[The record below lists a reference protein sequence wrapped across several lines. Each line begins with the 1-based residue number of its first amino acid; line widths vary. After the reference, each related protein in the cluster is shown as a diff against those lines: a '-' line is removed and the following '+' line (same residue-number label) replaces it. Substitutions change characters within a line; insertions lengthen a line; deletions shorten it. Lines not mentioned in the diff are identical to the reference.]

1 MNTPETKRPKA
12 TNGSIERNEESPMTT
27 TGRILRPA
35 MGLALAL
42 GLALGVGCSST
53 PVVEEPEPEPELTEI
68 EKISEETG
76 MSVEALE
83 MFEEALARMDEDDLL
98 EASELLAEVV
108 EKEPYFAEAHYNLGL
123 VYGDIEQHD
132 LAVIHIEQAR
142 DLDPDVFDYTI
153 AMAKAHAE
161 AEEYE
166 DARRLFNEV
175 IRQEPGNLTAINNLA
190 VISLRE
196 GDEAQAL
203 EYVEQILRED
213 NDNVGALNTL
223 GLIYMERENIS
234 LARFVLGR
242 ALEQDETNPDVH
254 NNMGL
259 VYLQDENVPS
269 AVSHFNQA
277 VDADPNYLESRLNLG
292 SILIEYL
299 DYDRANAHFSHVMEL
314 TPENCVANLG
324 KGATSF
330 ALGEP
335 ESARDRFE
343 YYLEMCDGDHY
354 SSHERLA
361 ELNEGPLNNPAQA
374 IEHYEALLALS
385 TDEDDQAQY
394 EAEINFLQSQ
404 MDRQAEPDEAEEE
417 SEE

>member
-1 MNTPETKRPKA
+1 MSEQTNEMTEDRKSFDGIAVRREDATMNRKA
-12 TNGSIERNEESPMTT
+12 T
-27 TGRILRPA
+27 ILRS
-35 MGLALAL
+35 GLAVAAAL

-53 PVVEEPEPEPELTEI
+53 PTVEDPEPEPELTEI
-68 EKISEETG
+68 EEISKETG
-76 MSVEALE
+76 ISVQALE
-83 MFEEALARMDEDDLL
+83 MFEEAGELMDAGELV
-98 EASELLAEVV
+98 EASELLAQVV
-108 EKEPYFAEAHYNLGL
+108 EDEPYFAEAHYNLGL

-132 LAVIHIEQAR
+132 LAVEHIERAR
-142 DLDPDVFDYTI
+142 DLEPEVFDYTI

-161 AEEYE
+161 AGEYS

-175 IRQEPGNLTAINNLA
+175 IQREPGNLTAINNLA

-196 GDEAQAL
+196 GDEQQAL
-203 EYVEQILRED
+203 DYVEEILRED

-242 ALEQDETNPDVH
+242 ALEQDDSNPDVH
-254 NNMGL
+254 NNLGL
-259 VYLQDENVPS
+259 VYLQDDNVPS
-269 AVSHFNQA
+269 AVRHFNLA
-277 VDADPNYLESRLNLG
+277 VEADPNYLESRINLG

-299 DYDRANAHFSHVMEL
+299 DYDRADEHFSHVVNL

-330 ALGEP
+330 AKGEH
-335 ESARDRFE
+335 EEARDRFE
-343 YYLEMCDGDHY
+343 YYLEMCDSDHY

-361 ELNEGPLNNPAQA
+361 TLNEGPLENPAQA

-404 MDRQAEPDEAEEE
+404 MERQAQPDDDE
-417 SEE
+417 S